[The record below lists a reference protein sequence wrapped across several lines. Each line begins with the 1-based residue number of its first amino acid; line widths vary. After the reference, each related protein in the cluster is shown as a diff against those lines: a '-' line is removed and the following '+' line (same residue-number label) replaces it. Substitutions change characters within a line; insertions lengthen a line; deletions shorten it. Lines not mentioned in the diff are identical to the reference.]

1 MKRKDNMDRLD
12 EMLAKHLHREPA
24 SFDFG
29 QWARRFPQDAKLV
42 QTGFA
47 RPAPNRRMRLMQIGR
62 WIMTSR
68 YARLASVAAMVLVAI
83 SFLFPGRNGIVPES
97 VTWADVQ
104 EAMEQVHTIRVTGT
118 RNLFFSQDE
127 TPTHRLGLE
136 KLFSFSHGYVDRT
149 FAEDGQLI
157 IEFAYDL
164 PTGTVTA
171 LFPTQKKYYRAK
183 APQTFHE
190 KAKQVTFQEFGEWLF
205 VSGEYRVIGPND
217 VQGIQAVGFE
227 VSDLLGRLKTKLGF
241 NSKLMDLFFSPGPW
255 NARMWVNPKTRRP
268 IQLEAEGKMKPCFVT
283 GFREM
288 TLREVD
294 DRWDFEVQLDDT
306 LFLPPIPE
314 DYQALVL
321 PKP

>member
-1 MKRKDNMDRLD
+1 
-12 EMLAKHLHREPA
+12 
-24 SFDFG
+24 
-29 QWARRFPQDAKLV
+29 
-42 QTGFA
+42 
-47 RPAPNRRMRLMQIGR
+47 
-62 WIMTSR
+62 MTSR
-68 YARLASVAAMVLVAI
+68 YTKFASAAAVVLVVL
-83 SFLFPGRNGIVPES
+83 SFLFPGSNGIVPES

-118 RNLFFSQDE
+118 RNLFFAQDE
-127 TPTHRLGLE
+127 TPKYKLSLE

-171 LFPTQKKYYRAK
+171 LFPTQKKYYRAR

-217 VQGIQAVGFE
+217 VQGIQATGFE

-241 NSKLMDLFFSPGPW
+241 NSKLLDVFFSPGPW

-268 IQLEAEGKMKPCFVT
+268 IQLEAEGKVNPCFVT
-283 GFREM
+283 AFREM
-288 TLREVD
+288 TLREID
-294 DRWDFEVQLDDT
+294 GRWEYDVELDNA

-314 DYQALVL
+314 DYQKLMPPQL
-321 PKP
+321 